1 MVVKLKEEIEQL
13 RIKLLHVEARQE
25 ATSTSIPPVYIKS
38 KRKLPK

>member
-13 RIKLLHVEARQE
+13 RIKLHVEARQE